1 MKRITI
7 TTSRDT
13 EQMLAD
19 YCNRYDLDP
28 SRAWEL
34 AARLLV
40 RVPFEEVRHVM
51 EGGSGPA
58 VRLSVDGL
66 VD

>member
-19 YCNRYDLDP
+19 YCSRYDLDQ

-40 RVPFEEVRHVM
+40 RVPFEEVRRVM
-51 EGGSGPA
+51 EEGSGST
-58 VRLSVDGL
+58 VRLSVDGP